1 MRSIIKSDID
11 SNTKKV
17 EVLEDGVSV
26 ITVAPPSVWAFKNNT
41 ITEIEEQLAKLN
53 KPALTNDE
61 KSQLQSWMDEV

>member
-17 EVLEDGVSV
+17 EILEDGVSIV
-26 ITVAPPSVWAFKNNT
+26 TIAPPSVWAFKNNT
-41 ITEIEEQLAKLN
+41 ITEIEEQLSKLN

-61 KSQLQSWMDEV
+61 KSQVQSWMDEV